1 MWPDRR
7 LLDLLGIELPIVQAP
22 MAGANGSAMAAAAS
36 EAGAIGSLPCAMLD
50 AAKIRAEIGVIR
62 QRTQNPLNVNFFCH
76 TPAEP
81 DPARDAAWKA
91 ELAGYYAE
99 LGLDPSAKAPS
110 VNRAPFDEATCEIV
124 EDLKPEVV
132 SFHFGLPVK
141 SLLDRV
147 KATGAVVISSA
158 TTAAEARWLEQNG
171 CDAVIAQGYEAGG
184 HRGMFLGDDI
194 TTQAGTMALVPQV
207 VDAVNIPVI
216 AAGGIADGR
225 GIAAAFAL
233 GAAAV
238 QIGTAY
244 LFTPESLIS
253 DLHRAALREAS
264 DNGTALTNLFSGRP
278 ARGLMN
284 RVMREIGPMS
294 DKAPAFPTAGGAL
307 APLKKESEASGSAD
321 FTSLWSGQ
329 VAALGREMGTAELT
343 RDLAADAA
351 ARLRTLASTT

>member
-36 EAGAIGSLPCAMLD
+36 EAGALGSLPCAMLD

-132 SFHFGLPVK
+132 SFHFGHRGLGSN
-141 SLLDRV
+141 SLL
-147 KATGAVVISSA
+147 
-158 TTAAEARWLEQNG
+158 
-171 CDAVIAQGYEAGG
+171 
-184 HRGMFLGDDI
+184 
-194 TTQAGTMALVPQV
+194 
-207 VDAVNIPVI
+207 
-216 AAGGIADGR
+216 
-225 GIAAAFAL
+225 
-233 GAAAV
+233 
-238 QIGTAY
+238 
-244 LFTPESLIS
+244 
-253 DLHRAALREAS
+253 
-264 DNGTALTNLFSGRP
+264 
-278 ARGLMN
+278 
-284 RVMREIGPMS
+284 
-294 DKAPAFPTAGGAL
+294 
-307 APLKKESEASGSAD
+307 
-321 FTSLWSGQ
+321 
-329 VAALGREMGTAELT
+329 
-343 RDLAADAA
+343 
-351 ARLRTLASTT
+351 